1 MFTHA
6 ILVAFANPIS
16 DSDLDQFLTD
26 IETSMKSTGAVRNFS
41 SYHHVPVPGEDAI
54 PAFIAT
60 AVLNFT
66 VETRDDLA
74 TLFAA
79 PGAIEVIHK
88 WQADHPYKVAW
99 VNYEAH
105 E

>member
-1 MFTHA
+1 M
-6 ILVAFANPIS
+6 LVSFADPIS

-26 IETSMKSTGAVRNFS
+26 IEATMRDTGVVRRFTSA
-41 SYHHVPVPGEDAI
+41 HHVPVPGEDAI

-60 AVLNFT
+60 AVMSFT
-66 VETRDDLA
+66 VETSDDLA

-79 PGAIEVIHK
+79 PGAIEVIHR

-99 VNYEAH
+99 VNH
-105 E
+105 EVHE

>member
-1 MFTHA
+1 M
-6 ILVAFANPIS
+6 LVSFAESIS
-16 DSDLDQFLTD
+16 KTDLDQFLAD
-26 IETSMKSTGAVRNFS
+26 IEAAMKDTGVVRKLTSYN
-41 SYHHVPVPGEDAI
+41 HVPTPGEDAI

-66 VETRDDLA
+66 VEARDDLA

-79 PGAIEVIHK
+79 PGAVEVIHK
-88 WQADHPYKVAW
+88 WQATHPYKVAW

-105 E
+105 A

>member
-1 MFTHA
+1 M
-6 ILVAFANPIS
+6 LVSFANSIS
-16 DSDLDQFLTD
+16 DTDLDQFLSD
-26 IETSMKSTGAVRNFS
+26 IESSMKDTGVVQKFS
-41 SYHHVPVPGEDAI
+41 AYHHVSAPGESAI

-66 VETRDDLA
+66 VEAQDDLA

-79 PGAIEVIHK
+79 PGAIDVIHK
-88 WQADHPYKVAW
+88 WQAEHPYKVAW